1 MTILYLSQ
9 DGIADHIGQSQVAPY
24 VLGLARR
31 GYDIHLLSAEKAGT
45 ETIAAEYRR
54 RFADAGVRWTT
65 VPYHKPLIGTL
76 RDLVAMTRAARR
88 IARTERITLV
98 HCRSHPTMPVG
109 VAVKRWTGAR
119 LLFDFRDF
127 WADTG
132 MARGRFVWVFRLVK
146 RLERR
151 LVLGA
156 DHVNCLTHRAV
167 AHLRDSYVGAA
178 PRPTFSVVPCCAD
191 FELFQ
196 PSRYIAETRAALGI
210 AEDATVLLYLGS
222 IGVEYL
228 LDQMMALFA
237 QLRALRPT
245 AVFLLVVNNAAEAVH
260 AAAAAAGLP
269 PDAIRVTGAA
279 RAGVPALIGASDLS
293 VVFIRADLS
302 KIGCSPTKLGETLAC
317 GVPVIANA
325 GVGDLDTLLAPA
337 VNGSLTLPDF
347 LPATM
352 LAGLA
357 RVLGLKISAAEIRTS
372 ALALSLDAGVDGYA
386 SVYEALGIGG
396 RVDGHRVPPGA
407 AA

>member
-1 MTILYLSQ
+1 MTILYISQ

-24 VLGLARR
+24 VLGLARH
-31 GYDIHLLSAEKAGT
+31 GYNIHLLSAEKAGT
-45 ETIAAEYRR
+45 EAVAAEYRQ
-54 RFADAGVRWTT
+54 RFAAAGVRWTA

-76 RDLVAMTRAARR
+76 RDLAAMARAARR
-88 IARTERITLV
+88 IARAEHITLV

-109 VAVKRWTGAR
+109 LAVRRWTGAK

-132 MARGRFVWVFRLVK
+132 MARGRFVTVFRAVK

-151 LVLGA
+151 LVRSA

-167 AHLRDSYVGAA
+167 AHLRESYVGAA

-191 FELFQ
+191 FDLFR
-196 PSRYIAETRAALGI
+196 PSPAIVETRAELGI

-228 LDQMMALFA
+228 LDRMMALFV
-237 QLRALRPT
+237 QVRALRPT
-245 AVFLLVVNNAAEAVH
+245 AVFLLVVNNAAEAVY

-269 PDAIRVTGAA
+269 RDAIRVTGAA
-279 RAGVPALIGASDLS
+279 RERVPALIGASDLS

-325 GVGDLDTLLAPA
+325 GVGDLDTLLSAT

-347 LPATM
+347 RPETM
-352 LAGLA
+352 RAGLIRVLAGYM
-357 RVLGLKISAAEIRTS
+357 SAAEIRNS
-372 ALALSLDAGVDGYA
+372 ALALSLEAGVDGYA
-386 SVYEALGIGG
+386 SVYEAMGIGG
-396 RVDGHRVPPGA
+396 RVDGLGMPAGA